1 MTPRDQTSSTSMQI
15 RFRPNPLVTLAI
27 GFLVLWSP
35 ASATE
40 DPPSRIHFNRLAL
53 IGGGAITF
61 RYLSFEYA
69 ERTWYQGQK
78 IDHIRWLND
87 WDGATY
93 LNFDK
98 TGHFMGG
105 LFISQTLNDGYTWA
119 GFGTRTAAVLGTLT
133 SWAALL
139 EVEMRDAYFDQ
150 WGFSIP
156 DFIANTAGASLPLL
170 HAFFPHTKAIS
181 FKFSYFPSDLYRNN
195 ELRATLN
202 HPHIDHAIDDY
213 EGMTAWMTIAVK
225 HLLPDRAAGLWP
237 KYLGLALGYGTTGL
251 HGSNVKS
258 RGRFKY
264 YPDRPDAQPELLLSL
279 DYDLRQLPGR
289 GQFWSYFKKQLNWI
303 HFPAPAVRLYPDFRF
318 YLIYM

>member
-1 MTPRDQTSSTSMQI
+1 MTPRDQTSSTSTQI
-15 RFRPNPLVTLAI
+15 WFRPNSLATLAI
-27 GFLVLWSP
+27 GLLVLWNP

-40 DPPSRIHFNRLAL
+40 DPPSRIHFDRLAL

-61 RYLSFEYA
+61 RYLGFEYV

-78 IDHIRWLND
+78 LDHIRWLND

-156 DFIANTAGASLPLL
+156 DFVANTGA
-170 HAFFPHTKAIS
+170 TC
-181 FKFSYFPSDLYRNN
+181 
-195 ELRATLN
+195 T
-202 HPHIDHAIDDY
+202 
-213 EGMTAWMTIAVK
+213 
-225 HLLPDRAAGLWP
+225 AAGRSGAEAP
-237 KYLGLALGYGTTGL
+237 RPEEET
-251 HGSNVKS
+251 NS
-258 RGRFKY
+258 RGHTGRS
-264 YPDRPDAQPELLLSL
+264 DRDRRTGARSSAPRHVRGAPTRSPESKGT
-279 DYDLRQLPGR
+279 P
-289 GQFWSYFKKQLNWI
+289 
-303 HFPAPAVRLYPDFRF
+303 
-318 YLIYM
+318 